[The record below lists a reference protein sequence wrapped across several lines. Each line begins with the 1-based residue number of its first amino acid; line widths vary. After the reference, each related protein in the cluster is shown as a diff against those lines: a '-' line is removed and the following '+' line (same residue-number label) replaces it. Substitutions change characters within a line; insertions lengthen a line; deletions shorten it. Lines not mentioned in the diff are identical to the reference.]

1 MPKNESVSVGEERGT
16 PVVPG
21 SQCLSSHT
29 TRRRLPGGRA
39 LLCLLSSG
47 QPQGQEVVPAHLGG
61 SGRGEERKPQSSLA
75 LHKGK
80 F

>member
-1 MPKNESVSVGEERGT
+1 MLKNESVLVGEEQGT
-16 PVVPG
+16 PVVPE

-29 TRRRLPGGRA
+29 TPLPGGRA
-39 LLCLLSSG
+39 LLCLLSSW
-47 QPQGQEVVPAHLGG
+47 QPQGQEVLPAHLGG
-61 SGRGEERKPQSSLA
+61 SGRGEERKLQSSLA